1 MDNFINSL
9 NMNYMNVIRITLFN
23 YVKIGN
29 PIYDGIISTIAISL
43 FGYLCNLMYDKDL
56 LTYILNFDGVYSLIY
71 RKNTL
76 ILEGKKSCITSNYSL
91 TPSVTSLYSN
101 RFKAIWGY
109 IISNIDKNNTIY
121 KIKEFHSN
129 YQSSDDDYKK
139 KNFDIFMV
147 YQNKHFKIDDNIFVK
162 TEIELEKS
170 GDDDKKINTKTD
182 KITIHIY
189 SYVYSI
195 SYLVNYIDTITEKYL
210 SLIKENR
217 TNKRF
222 IYCLDKIKPGDDDT
236 LLDCW
241 SEYFFESARTFNNI
255 FFDGKNDLLKQINY
269 FLNNRDWY
277 YEKGVPYSLG
287 IGLHGP
293 PGTGKTSLIKAIANL
308 TGRHIIIISLKLF
321 KTKKQLEQFFF
332 ENRYNSNNEKGS
344 ITFDKKI
351 IVFEDIDCIG
361 DIVLERTQNVNKE
374 KYRSKSRGEKAD
386 RNNKI
391 SPSSNKIENVLNCI
405 YEEVK
410 ENSGASSGTVHISS
424 LDHEQPIT
432 LDDILN
438 LWDGIRETPGRI
450 LIITSNH
457 YDKLDPALTR
467 PGRIDISHELT
478 NASHNTIAE
487 LYLHLFGKEINKAV
501 LKKIK
506 PYLYS
511 PAELINMYVSNKK
524 ERDFINRII
533 KNKKINL

>member
-1 MDNFINSL
+1 
-9 NMNYMNVIRITLFN
+9 MNVIRMTLFN
-23 YVKIGN
+23 YFRVGN
-29 PIYDGIISTIAISL
+29 PIYDGIISTIAISV
-43 FGYLCNLMYDKDL
+43 FGYLFNLVYE
-56 LTYILNFDGVYSLIY
+56 TNFLSQIVNVDELYNLIY
-71 RKNTL
+71 KKNTI

-170 GDDDKKINTKTD
+170 GDDDNKINTKTD
-182 KITIHIY
+182 KITIHVY
-189 SYVYSI
+189 SYVYSM
-195 SYLVNYIDTITEKYL
+195 SYLINYIDTITDKYL

-222 IYCLDKIKPGDDDT
+222 IYCLDKIKPGEDDT

-241 SEYFFESARTFNNI
+241 SEYVFESARTFSNI

-269 FLNNRDWY
+269 FLNNREWY

-361 DIVLERTQNVNKE
+361 DIVLERSQNVNKQN
-374 KYRSKSRGEKAD
+374 YLSKSKGKYVNK
-386 RNNKI
+386 NNKNV
-391 SPSSNKIENVLNCI
+391 PCSSNKIENVLNCI

-410 ENSGASSGTVHISS
+410 ENSGTGAGAVHISS
-424 LDHEQPIT
+424 LNEEQPIT

-467 PGRIDISHELT
+467 PGRIDITHELS

-487 LYLHLFGKEINKAV
+487 LYLHLFGKQINKV
-501 LKKIK
+501 ILKKIK
-506 PYLYS
+506 PYFYS

-524 ERDFINRII
+524 EGEFIERII
-533 KNKKINL
+533 ENKKIKV